1 MLSFRMIC
9 SRRSAALVLA
19 TAAASVSASSS
30 HAIPRCG
37 PMELPIASVDGPPT
51 QYEDFC
57 QRNPSSCILEGEPEI
72 EWTIEVHERLGDVN
86 AGVNDEIE
94 FVSDMDNL
102 GVEEDWS
109 FPRDC
114 RGDCEDFVLEKRER
128 LVGLGFPRASLTIAF
143 AFHEVQFF
151 PHAVLLAET
160 TTGTWVL
167 DNLYDEVLCW
177 DAVPYKYTRRERPD
191 GTWVRFLLW

>member
-1 MLSFRMIC
+1 M
-9 SRRSAALVLA
+9 
-19 TAAASVSASSS
+19 
-30 HAIPRCG
+30 
-37 PMELPIASVDGPPT
+37 

-57 QRNPSSCILEGEPEI
+57 QRHPASCILDGELVI
-72 EWTIEVHERLGDVN
+72 EWTVEVRQRFSDVN
-86 AGVNDEIE
+86 ARVNDEVE

-109 FPRDC
+109 FPLDC

-128 LVGLGFPRASLTIAF
+128 LVDLGFPRASLTIAF

-160 TTGTWVL
+160 TAGTWVL

-177 DAVPYKYTRRERPD
+177 DAVPYRYTRREQPD
-191 GTWVRFLLW
+191 GTWIRFSPW

>member
-1 MLSFRMIC
+1 MVSYFPLAPVPLFAAVLVFVGPSF
-9 SRRSAALVLA
+9 SQ
-19 TAAASVSASSS
+19 T
-30 HAIPRCG
+30 IPRCA
-37 PMELPIASVDGPPT
+37 PLQQPIASVEGPPT

-57 QRNPSSCILEGEPEI
+57 QRYPASCILEGAPVI
-72 EWTIEVHERLGDVN
+72 EWTTEVHQALSDVN
-86 AGVNDEIE
+86 ARVNDEVE

-102 GVEEDWS
+102 GVEEDWD

-128 LVGLGFPRASLTIAF
+128 LVELGFPRASLTVAF

-160 TTGTWVL
+160 TAGTWVL
-167 DNLYDEVLCW
+167 DNLYDEVRCW
-177 DAVPYKYTRRERPD
+177 DAVPYRYSRREQPD
-191 GTWVRFLLW
+191 GTWLRFSPW